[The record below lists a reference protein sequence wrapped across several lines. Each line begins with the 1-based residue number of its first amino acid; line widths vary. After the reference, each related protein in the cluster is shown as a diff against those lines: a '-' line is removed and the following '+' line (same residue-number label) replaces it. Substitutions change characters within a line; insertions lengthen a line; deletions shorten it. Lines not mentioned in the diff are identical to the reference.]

1 MCVHL
6 GDSMSHDACP
16 KCGGRKRTKNRQCAS
31 CRGYGRGRHIMP
43 SGYVRVWCPGHP
55 IANADG
61 YALEHR
67 RVLHDAGVDVPAGH
81 HVHHLNED
89 KTDNRIEPFRADCE
103 RPRPHSRRGC
113 GCRESVRHMATK
125 RTKGGQSSVG
135 RRSSAIQISRC
146 MWATFVKCSA
156 IYRRSQFTAS

>member
-89 KTDNRIEPFRADCE
+89 KTDNRIENL
-103 RPRPHSRRGC
+103 
-113 GCRESVRHMATK
+113 SVL
-125 RTKGGQSSVG
+125 
-135 RRSSAIQISRC
+135 
-146 MWATFVKCSA
+146 
-156 IYRRSQFTAS
+156 TASDHVRTHAEVVGVVNQYGTWPLRERKGVSHQ